1 VGTLVTINGTGLN
14 NPNFFTIGGK
24 TAIVISN
31 TGTVLVG
38 LVMPGAVTGAVS
50 VSTAGGSA
58 TSATNFTVT
67 PTPFP
72 SVQQGSKLVGTGN
85 VGGAQQ
91 GISVSLSAD
100 GNTAI
105 VGGPSDNGGL
115 GAAWVYT
122 RSGSTWSQQG
132 GKLVGTNNSGSS
144 FQGSSVAL
152 SADGNTAIVGGW
164 LDNGALGAAWLFTRS
179 GSSWSQQ
186 GDKLVGTGNTG
197 PAGQGYSVS
206 LSADGN
212 TAIVGGWS
220 DNSQQGAAWVFTRS
234 GSSWSQ
240 QGSKLVGT
248 GNTSAAWQGYSVALS
263 ADGNTAMVG
272 GYNDNSGQGA
282 SWVYTRSGTTWTQQ
296 GGKLVA
302 TGSSGG
308 ATQGISVSLS
318 ADGNTAIVG
327 GDGDNAAWV
336 FTRSGSSWSQQ
347 GGKLEGTGSVGNAQ
361 QGISVSL
368 SADGNT
374 AIVGGVTDDVGL
386 GAAWVYTR
394 SGSSWSQQGGKLV
407 GTGSVGA
414 ANQGWSIALSAD
426 GNTAIVGGRLDNSDQ
441 GAAWVYS
448 TDPPTISSFS
458 PTSATNGQT
467 VTITGTNFTGAT
479 AVSFGGT
486 AATSFI
492 VVNSTTITA
501 VVASGS
507 SGLVS
512 VTTPGGNASLNG
524 FAYITGTNTWNG
536 LGAWINPAF
545 WSNGSVPTGSDAVI
559 INSGMPTLAVNATVG
574 NLEIRTGAMV
584 AISSGFSLSV
594 SGNVS
599 GSGIITGAGKVVLN
613 GTGLQTLSGNLRFS
627 NLESGNTSGAG
638 VVVSPASTIRIE
650 PNAPNGTGILTLL
663 NNCKFT
669 NNGTFVLGSNATAT
683 ARIGPLPASAAF
695 TGEVVMERYLP
706 YTTGTGQWYF
716 LGSPM
721 SNKNFTDYVDD
732 FKMTG
737 LSSGFGQ
744 QGGGIL
750 SSNDP
755 ERSTVFKYD
764 EAQHNVRLDPAQ
776 IIGWIIPGNENLV
789 PGTGYRV
796 WVNNY
801 SNSTHKVDNQG
812 TFTRGNF
819 NFPAITRTNLV
830 GCVPSTFAC
839 TQSAGWNLLANPYPC
854 DIDWDATGGAWT
866 KPAEMNNAFYT
877 WNATT
882 GGYQVYLGTTGIP
895 GVSLGST
902 IASTNTSPNIIPSSQ
917 AFFVNVTTT
926 GSFTLSLTENA
937 KITSTNGTFTRT
949 AVAANQQIRIRMKNA
964 DSEARYDAMV
974 RILDNATDDF
984 DSNMDLVNFAGS
996 VFNISVKTEMAENLV
1011 LSSIAPFSGI
1021 KTIPLNMT
1029 YNGSFGNYSLEFSEF
1044 ETLLEN
1050 HTVFLKDNQLGAIH
1064 PISAGTVYNFVADA
1078 TEGNESNRFELVFQ
1092 TDAVTSVNAYK
1103 SGITMNIYPNPSDPN
1118 KGTVISVT
1126 GFESSRAELIIS
1138 DVLGK
1143 VVVSKIIELQTNG
1156 TTEYQLKENIPAGVY
1171 TVKTTGGKKSSTQKW
1186 IVK

>member
-1 VGTLVTINGTGLN
+1 
-14 NPNFFTIGGK
+14 
-24 TAIVISN
+24 
-31 TGTVLVG
+31 
-38 LVMPGAVTGAVS
+38 
-50 VSTAGGSA
+50 
-58 TSATNFTVT
+58 
-67 PTPFP
+67 
-72 SVQQGSKLVGTGN
+72 
-85 VGGAQQ
+85 
-91 GISVSLSAD
+91 
-100 GNTAI
+100 
-105 VGGPSDNGGL
+105 
-115 GAAWVYT
+115 
-122 RSGSTWSQQG
+122 
-132 GKLVGTNNSGSS
+132 
-144 FQGSSVAL
+144 
-152 SADGNTAIVGGW
+152 
-164 LDNGALGAAWLFTRS
+164 
-179 GSSWSQQ
+179 
-186 GDKLVGTGNTG
+186 
-197 PAGQGYSVS
+197 
-206 LSADGN
+206 
-212 TAIVGGWS
+212 
-220 DNSQQGAAWVFTRS
+220 
-234 GSSWSQ
+234 
-240 QGSKLVGT
+240 
-248 GNTSAAWQGYSVALS
+248 
-263 ADGNTAMVG
+263 
-272 GYNDNSGQGA
+272 
-282 SWVYTRSGTTWTQQ
+282 
-296 GGKLVA
+296 
-302 TGSSGG
+302 
-308 ATQGISVSLS
+308 
-318 ADGNTAIVG
+318 
-327 GDGDNAAWV
+327 
-336 FTRSGSSWSQQ
+336 
-347 GGKLEGTGSVGNAQ
+347 
-361 QGISVSL
+361 
-368 SADGNT
+368 
-374 AIVGGVTDDVGL
+374 
-386 GAAWVYTR
+386 
-394 SGSSWSQQGGKLV
+394 
-407 GTGSVGA
+407 
-414 ANQGWSIALSAD
+414 
-426 GNTAIVGGRLDNSDQ
+426 
-441 GAAWVYS
+441 
-448 TDPPTISSFS
+448 
-458 PTSATNGQT
+458 
-467 VTITGTNFTGAT
+467 
-479 AVSFGGT
+479 
-486 AATSFI
+486 
-492 VVNSTTITA
+492 
-501 VVASGS
+501 
-507 SGLVS
+507 
-512 VTTPGGNASLNG
+512 
-524 FAYITGTNTWNG
+524 
-536 LGAWINPAF
+536 
-545 WSNGSVPTGSDAVI
+545 VPTGSDAVI
-559 INSGMPTLAVNATVG
+559 INSGTPTLAVNATVG

-594 SGNVS
+594 SGNAS

-613 GTGLQTLSGNLRFS
+613 GTDLQTLSGNMRYS

-650 PNAPNGTGILTLL
+650 PNEPNGTGILTLL

-683 ARIGPLPASAAF
+683 ARIGPVPASAAF

-706 YTTGTGQWYF
+706 YTTGIGQWYF

-721 SNKNFTDYVDD
+721 PNKNFTDYVDD

-750 SSNDP
+750 SSDEP

-789 PGTGYRV
+789 PGTGYRI
-796 WVNNY
+796 WVNSY
-801 SNSTHKVDNQG
+801 SNSTHKVDNEG

-882 GGYQVYLGTTGIP
+882 GGYRVYLGTTGTP

-902 IASTNTSPNIIPSSQ
+902 VASNNTPPNIIPSSQ
-917 AFFVNVTTT
+917 AFFVNVTTP

-996 VFNISVKTEMAENLV
+996 VFNISVKTETAGNLV
-1011 LSSIAPFSGI
+1011 LSSIAPFAGS

-1050 HTVFLKDNQLGAIH
+1050 HTVFLKDNLLGTIH

-1078 TEGNESNRFELVFQ
+1078 SEGNNSNRFELVFQ
-1092 TDAVTSVNAYK
+1092 TDAVTSVNADK
-1103 SGITMNIYPNPSDPN
+1103 SGITMNIYPNPSDAK

-1156 TTEYQLKENIPAGVY
+1156 ITEIQLKENLPAGVY
-1171 TVKTTGGKKSSTQKW
+1171 TIKTTGGKKSSTQKW